1 MYPRR
6 KYGKRSRTGRARKS
20 ATRRSRKV
28 YRKGKA
34 FRKTALSVIRVK
46 SLGLNTSHSN
56 TYLSPNK
63 MGVSMR
69 KKYWLGA
76 KNQYR
81 TALTDFASATGQGIW
96 GQGLFSVS
104 SFAPSELNTALS
116 AFSLQPGATG
126 TANNTNRIF
135 WNKCIQDITLTNS
148 SNTNVEIEIF
158 SFSSKRDC
166 LESPT
171 ALWYKGMQD
180 QNVTTTQ
187 DLTLLYNA
195 TPLDS
200 VAVTSSYKCYKIT
213 KIELQP
219 GQSHKRRFT
228 QHLCRPI
235 SNEVIDQSVEATNV
249 TMRGITQ
256 YEVYVIRSVS
266 LESGTNNALV
276 GICPAKVNYY
286 VTKRYEFKYLFDMD
300 TTFKYAALP
309 VEPTTGNLIYNQGS
323 GASAAPA
330 VI

>member
-1 MYPRR
+1 MVFKRRYRKKLGRRPR
-6 KYGKRSRTGRARKS
+6 KVAKKR
-20 ATRRSRKV
+20 V
-28 YRKGKA
+28 YRKGRQ
-34 FRKTALSVIRVK
+34 FRKSALSVIRVK

-63 MGVSMR
+63 MGVAMR

-81 TALTDFASATGQGIW
+81 LALADSVQANGTGIW
-96 GQGLFSVS
+96 GQNTFGVS
-104 SFAPSELNTALS
+104 AFNPGELNQVLT

-135 WNKCIQDITLTNS
+135 WNKCIQDIVLTNS

-158 SFSSKRDC
+158 SFASKRDA
-166 LESPT
+166 LETPT

-180 QNVTTTQ
+180 QAVSTAN

-200 VAVTSSYKCYKIT
+200 VSVTSTYKCYKIT
-213 KIELQP
+213 KLELQP

-256 YEVYVIRSVS
+256 YEVYVVRSVS

-276 GICPAKVNYY
+276 GISPCKVNYY

-300 TTFKYAALP
+300 TTFKFASVP
-309 VEPTTGNLIYNQGS
+309 IEPTTGNAIYNQGS